1 MNNDDT
7 GRYSAMYKPF
17 HLIGLELNISILS
30 AALLNKPTGSTQ
42 AFTADIISTAK
53 VDLKAGKILDGD
65 GGHTV
70 WGKLY
75 PAEKSITLG
84 GHPIELAY
92 GIKLKTDIATH
103 SSMRWQDVEISNPGE
118 VVQMRRAMEK

>member
-103 SSMRWQDVEISNPGE
+103 SSMRWQDVEISNLGE
-118 VVQMRRAMEK
+118 VVQMRRAMKK